1 MGTDRVR
8 DDIVDE
14 MGSLN
19 SIVKLPSGDLAQ
31 NGLFVLIRKLGRAT
45 SFAVFLVYIKFL
57 LDPTNSGLPQAS
69 FRLDLTQ
76 GIAFM
81 KKGDDG
87 SALSRRGRMHDGGR
101 KKRRLLK

>member
-1 MGTDRVR
+1 MGTDRVG

-19 SIVKLPSGDLAQ
+19 SIVKLPSGDLAHDR
-31 NGLFVLIRKLGRAT
+31 LFVSIRKLRRAT
-45 SFAVFLVYIKFL
+45 SFAVFLIFIEFL
-57 LDPTNSGLPQAS
+57 LDPTNGGPPQAS
-69 FRLDLTQ
+69 FRLDLMQ

-87 SALSRRGRMHDGGR
+87 SVLSRRGRTHMVVGR
-101 KKRRLLK
+101 KEGC